1 MHVEFYERIWMW
13 AAVGLIVL
21 FAGTVIV
28 MAAGD
33 AVHPP
38 SHMETIDPQALANSP
53 EFSNPSVTVRPDGS
67 VVVSVVAQM
76 FSFSPNPIEVPANRP
91 VTFRLTSADVD
102 HGFEI
107 VGTNANAMALPG
119 YVSQFTVTFTK
130 PGEYTIGCNEYCG
143 LLHHT
148 MSGTLIVKEQGASR

>member
-1 MHVEFYERIWMW
+1 MHVELYERIWMW
-13 AAVGLIVL
+13 AAVGLIVI
-21 FAGTVIV
+21 FVGTLLG
-28 MAAGD
+28 MAASS

-38 SHMETIDPQALANSP
+38 SHMETIDPGTLADSP
-53 EFSNPSVTVRPDGS
+53 EFSNPAVVVRPDGA

-76 FSFSPNPIEVPANRP
+76 FSFSPNPIEVPVNQP

-130 PGEYTIGCNEYCG
+130 PGTYTIGCNEYCG
-143 LLHHT
+143 LLHHN
-148 MSGTLIVKEQGASR
+148 MVGILVVNPPGARE

>member
-1 MHVEFYERIWMW
+1 MHVEFYERIWLW

-21 FAGTVIV
+21 FAGTVMV
-28 MAAGD
+28 TAARD

-38 SHMETIDPQALANSP
+38 SHIETIDPQALANSS
-53 EFSNPSVTVRPDGS
+53 EFSNPSVTVRADGS
-67 VVVSVVAQM
+67 VVVNVVAQM
-76 FSFSPNPIEVPANRP
+76 FSFSPNPIEVPVDRR

-107 VGTNANAMALPG
+107 VGTNANAMTLPG

-130 PGEYTIGCNEYCG
+130 PGQYTIGCNEYCG
-143 LLHHT
+143 LLHHS
-148 MSGTLIVKEQGASR
+148 MSGTLIVKPREPSR